1 MSSCQKNMST
11 CLLVKSISSRPVYL
25 SSCQKDLSPCLLVKK
40 HKQPT
45 RLPVFLSKKHVF
57 MSENNITNLQQYGK
71 KKLGARGGL

>member
-11 CLLVKSISSRPVYL
+11 CLLVK
-25 SSCQKDLSPCLLVKK
+25 K

-45 RLPVFLSKKHVF
+45 CLPVFLSKKPVSMSSCQKHKQPTCLHVF
-57 MSENNITNLQQYGK
+57 LSKRPVFLSENNLTNLQQYGK

>member
-1 MSSCQKNMST
+1 MSSCQNNLST
-11 CLLVKSISSRPVYL
+11 
-25 SSCQKDLSPCLLVKK
+25 CLLVKK

-45 RLPVFLSKKHVF
+45 CLPVFLSKKHVF

>member
-11 CLLVKSISSRPVYL
+11 CLLVK
-25 SSCQKDLSPCLLVKK
+25 K

-45 RLPVFLSKKHVF
+45 CLPVF

>member
-25 SSCQKDLSPCLLVKK
+25 SSCQKD
-40 HKQPT
+40 
-45 RLPVFLSKKHVF
+45 
-57 MSENNITNLQQYGK
+57 MSSCQKNNITNLQQYGK

>member
-1 MSSCQKNMST
+1 MSSCQKKHVLM
-11 CLLVKSISSRPVYL
+11 
-25 SSCQKDLSPCLLVKK
+25 SSCQK

-45 RLPVFLSKKHVF
+45 CLPVFLSKRSVF

>member
-11 CLLVKSISSRPVYL
+11 CLLVK
-25 SSCQKDLSPCLLVKK
+25 K

-45 RLPVFLSKKHVF
+45 CLPVFMSKRPVF